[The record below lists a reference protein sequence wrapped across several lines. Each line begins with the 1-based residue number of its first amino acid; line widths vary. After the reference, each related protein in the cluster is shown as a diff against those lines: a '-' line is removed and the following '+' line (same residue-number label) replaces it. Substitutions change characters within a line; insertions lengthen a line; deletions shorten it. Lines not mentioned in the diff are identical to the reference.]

1 MKIGCTLR
9 VGLSLQIFRYDEQVE
24 SWQILA
30 LRVWHNQAYA
40 SSLPEQT
47 KEGGGHR
54 DKAAGGWGRRA
65 GVLGGPGMCA
75 GSPRAPPPPPVT
87 KCETRPVTTPVTPCH
102 WSLLL
107 FFLADIKRWMFHTF
121 SPIWFSLYIDLSSF
135 RQASVCLSVI
145 SVKLLTF
152 YGKIWFQTNH
162 ISSGQILR
170 HRLMTTFHTDPILWH
185 QYSSSGKYVPLFRQN

>member
-47 KEGGGHR
+47 KRGRGAHR
-54 DKAAGGWGRRA
+54 QGSSRGLEKACRRA
-65 GVLGGPGMCA
+65 W
-75 GSPRAPPPPPVT
+75 RARHVCGVT
-87 KCETRPVTTPVTPCH
+87 KSSTTTTSHQVWDQTSH
-102 WSLLL
+102 HTSNTLSLVSPSFLL
-107 FFLADIKRWMFHTF
+107 SWHKQGEYSTLFLRFDFH
-121 SPIWFSLYIDLSSF
+121 YIDLSSF
-135 RQASVCLSVI
+135 RQASVCFSVI

-152 YGKIWFQTNH
+152 YRKIWFQTNH
-162 ISSGQILR
+162 ISSGTNSQTYIDDHLPYWPNS
-170 HRLMTTFHTDPILWH
+170 LTSIF
-185 QYSSSGKYVPLFRQN
+185 K